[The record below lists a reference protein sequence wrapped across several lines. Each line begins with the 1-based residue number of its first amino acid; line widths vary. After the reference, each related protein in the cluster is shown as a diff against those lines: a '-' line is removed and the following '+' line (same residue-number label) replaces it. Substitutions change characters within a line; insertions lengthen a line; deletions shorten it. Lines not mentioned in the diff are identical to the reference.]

1 MRRFAS
7 LCAELSA
14 SSATEARLAALQRY
28 LAGADPADAAWAL
41 QLLVGGKPR
50 RAMPAALL
58 RAEACV
64 AAGIPD
70 WLFEASLQATAD
82 LAETIAQILPPP
94 RAASLLGL
102 AVWLTDRLLPLRGEA
117 VARQIEQLHSW
128 WDELQPDERWVLNK
142 LIGGDLRPGISRLL
156 VQRALARHAG
166 LDPRR
171 VAQRMLD
178 WSDASRAPS
187 AERML
192 ALLAPEVDS
201 PTRAL
206 GQPCPFSL
214 ASTLDCGPQASTL
227 EALLGPAEQWQ
238 AEWCRGGLRAQ
249 ILCESGQVWIWSLE
263 EALITEQYPEVL
275 TSVQHLPE
283 GTVLDGELLVWV
295 AGAPAP
301 FNLQQQRA
309 GAKTLS
315 RRQLVELPVK
325 FVAHDL
331 LALGAADWRAQPWQ
345 QRRRQLEVLSR
356 GASWLLAQQ
365 VQFVS
370 WDALVDARQRA
381 RGGDS
386 LMLRRCDASDGRGL
400 GPSGVWAWPCELQR
414 VDCVLVYAQLDQRT
428 GPDYSFAVWSREPVS
443 AAEADAVVSAIER
456 REPPMPGALQ
466 LLTFAKVGSGL
477 NDEAFKGLDK
487 VIRANTVEKF
497 GPVRS
502 LRPSLVFELGFEA
515 IARSPRHKSGV
526 ALKAPRLLRMLPGKP
541 LHEAKSI
548 DWLLGLLDEPVASAH
563 EADPADRALGAAPRM
578 PPKHL
583 TDRGGGHGRE

>member
-7 LCAELSA
+7 LCAALSA

-28 LAGADPADAAWAL
+28 LAGADPVDAAWAL

-70 WLFEASLQATAD
+70 WLFEASLQATGD

-102 AVWLTDRLLPLRGEA
+102 SVWLTERLLPLRGEA
-117 VARQIEQLHSW
+117 AARQIEQLHSW

-142 LIGGDLRPGISRLL
+142 LIGGDLRPGVSRLQ

-178 WSDASRAPS
+178 WTDASRAPS

-192 ALLAPEVDS
+192 ALLAPEVDP
-201 PTRAL
+201 PTRAP
-206 GQPCPFSL
+206 GQPYPVSQ
-214 ASTLDCGPQASTL
+214 ASTLDCGPEASTL
-227 EALLGPAEQWQ
+227 EDLLGQVEQWQ
-238 AEWCRGGLRAQ
+238 AEWCCSGLRAQ

-263 EALITEQYPEVL
+263 EALITEQYPEVVA
-275 TSVQHLPE
+275 SVQHLPE
-283 GTVLDGELLVWV
+283 GTVLDGELLVWL

-309 GAKTLS
+309 SAKTLS

-345 QRRRQLEVLSR
+345 QRRLQLEALSR

-365 VQFVS
+365 VQLVS
-370 WDALVDARQRA
+370 WDALVGARQRA
-381 RGGDS
+381 RGGES
-386 LMLRRCDASDGRGL
+386 LMLRRRDASDRRGQ
-400 GPSGVWAWPCELQR
+400 GQAGAWVWPCELQR

-428 GPDYSFAVWSREPVS
+428 GSDYSFAVWSREPAS
-443 AAEADAVVSAIER
+443 AAEADAVVTAIER
-456 REPPMPGALQ
+456 REQPMPGALQ

-477 NDEAFKGLDK
+477 NEEVFKGLDK

-526 ALKAPRLLRMLPGKP
+526 ALKAPRLLRVLPDKP
-541 LHEAKSI
+541 LHEANSI
-548 DWLLGLLDEPVASAH
+548 DWLIRLLAEPVAPAH
-563 EADPADRALGAAPRM
+563 EADPADRASGAALRLPRI
-578 PPKHL
+578 P
-583 TDRGGGHGRE
+583 